1 MRILIAEDEWLAAER
16 LRHLI
21 KEVCPEAEVIAVCE
35 SIEETVAYLQQYPHP
50 DLLIFDIHLSDG
62 HSFRIFESLTI
73 QIPVIFATA
82 FDRYAIEAFRHFS
95 IDYILKPVTAEALQR
110 AIGKFRSLRPAT
122 PMPDYS
128 GLLKQLSEWKEN
140 RYKARFL
147 AKVGQKL
154 FFVETEDIA
163 YFQAENKLVYL
174 VDREANRYVIDYT
187 LEKLEALLDPAQF
200 FRLNRKF
207 LIRYT
212 AIQQIRPYS
221 NSRLRLMVKGAPS
234 SEEIVISRERV
245 ADFKQWAEA

>member
-1 MRILIAEDEWLAAER
+1 MRVLIAEDEWLAAER
-16 LRHLI
+16 LGHLLQ
-21 KEVCPEAEVIAVCE
+21 EVCPEAEVVGVCE
-35 SIEETVAYLQQYPHP
+35 SIEETISFLQQHQRP

-62 HSFRIFESLTI
+62 HSFQVFEAMDLKV
-73 QIPVIFATA
+73 PVIFATA
-82 FDRYAIEAFRHFS
+82 YDRYAIDAFKHFS

-110 AIGKFRSLRPAT
+110 AMAKFRSLRTFTTQPNYA
-122 PMPDYS
+122 
-128 GLLKQLSEWKEN
+128 GLLQQLTDMKEN

-154 FFVETEDIA
+154 FFVETSDIA

-174 VDREANRYVIDYT
+174 IDAEGNRYVIDYT
-187 LEKLEALLDPAQF
+187 LEKLETLLDPEQF

-221 NSRLRLMVKGAPS
+221 NSRLRLQVKGAPAN
-234 SEEIVISRERV
+234 EEIVISRERV
-245 ADFKQWAEA
+245 ADFKLWAEA